1 MAKLDLKAFVEET
14 HRALKEEYGSFAGVA
29 AFGPWLRMQTAHA
42 FLKNHVRFAGE
53 GRWRAMCGESPRRP
67 DLELWPEGECERHLL
82 KMRIVWNDATFRRT
96 ITKGVARDV
105 AMLLAVRAAGK
116 LLALYPVL
124 YAGPAHRAYGF
135 YAFDAA
141 LKRLRS
147 RDETIDD
154 FIDRL
159 CREIVDSCRE
169 QGVDMTEPEGARWRS
184 EAWCGTV
191 LVGKIREKGEG
202 CDKPR

>member
-1 MAKLDLKAFVEET
+1 MAKLDLQAFVEET
-14 HRALKEEYGSFAGVA
+14 HRALKDEYGTFAGAA
-29 AFGPWLRMQTAHA
+29 AFAPWLRMQTAHA
-42 FLKNHVRFAGE
+42 FLKSHRRFAGE
-53 GRWRAMCGESPRRP
+53 GRWRAACGEGPRRF

-82 KMRIVWNDATFRRT
+82 RMRIVWNDATFRTT
-96 ITKGVARDV
+96 ITKAVARDV
-105 AMLLAVRAAGK
+105 AKLLAARAAGK

-159 CREIVDSCRE
+159 CREIVDACRE
-169 QGVDMTEPEGARWRS
+169 RCIEIEEPEGARWAAG
-184 EAWCGTV
+184 EWCGTL
-191 LVGKIREKGEG
+191 LVGEVRL
-202 CDKPR
+202 PP